1 MRMNQAVPL
10 VTGRTASAGK
20 RARRAAN
27 ISLDPAMIDDAK
39 ALGIN
44 ISRACEA
51 GLEARISEVRRERW
65 REENRE
71 AIESSNAF
79 VEKYGLP
86 LAAFRMF

>member
-1 MRMNQAVPL
+1 MNQVVPAPS
-10 VTGRTASAGK
+10 VRKAASAK
-20 RARRAAN
+20 RTRRPAN
-27 ISLDPAMIDDAK
+27 ISLDPAMVNDAK

-51 GLEARISEVRRERW
+51 GLEARIREVRRERW

-71 AIESSNAF
+71 AIESSNAY